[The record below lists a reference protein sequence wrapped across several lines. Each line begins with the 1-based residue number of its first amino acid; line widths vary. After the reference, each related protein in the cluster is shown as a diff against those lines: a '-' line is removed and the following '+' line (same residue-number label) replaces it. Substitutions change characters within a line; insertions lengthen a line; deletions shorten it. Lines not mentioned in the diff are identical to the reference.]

1 MFDALPR
8 WLIVTLIALLW
19 VAVALRTGVSM
30 RASGRRW
37 WVWFVVSLLFTAIPA
52 AVVAWADYLRQ
63 RRLFREAVH
72 DAMDEDG
79 EAPDAPDSLGDVPA
93 RRCEHC
99 HLLLEGIE
107 LPHVAGRDMCPRCSL
122 PLSPDQA

>member
-8 WLIVTLIALLW
+8 WLFLTLIALLW
-19 VAVALRTGVSM
+19 VAVALRTGISM
-30 RASGRRW
+30 RAGGRRW
-37 WVWFVVSLLFTAIPA
+37 WVWFLVSLVCTAIPA

-63 RRLFREAVH
+63 RRLYRR
-72 DAMDEDG
+72 AMRRGSDEPAEVPAAQDL
-79 EAPDAPDSLGDVPA
+79 PDDVPA

-99 HLLLEGIE
+99 QLLLEGIE
-107 LPHVAGRDMCPRCSL
+107 LPRVAGRDICPRCSL

>member
-8 WLIVTLIALLW
+8 WLVLTLIALLW
-19 VAVALRTGVSM
+19 VAVALRTGLSM
-30 RASGRRW
+30 RAGGRRW
-37 WVWFVVSLLFTAIPA
+37 RVWFLVSLLFTAIPA

-63 RRLFREAVH
+63 RRSCRQAVQDESDEEG
-72 DAMDEDG
+72 DAQDG
-79 EAPDAPDSLGDVPA
+79 QAQAGDAQA

-99 HLLLEGIE
+99 HLLLEGLE
-107 LPHVAGRDMCPRCSL
+107 LPRVAGRDMCPRCSL

>member
-8 WLIVTLIALLW
+8 WLVLTLVAVLW
-19 VAVALRTGVSM
+19 VVVALRTGLSM
-30 RASGRRW
+30 RGSGRRW
-37 WVWFVVSLLFTAIPA
+37 WVWFLVSLVFTAIPA

-63 RRLFREAVH
+63 RRAFCQAGQDEPSEEDDEPPPG
-72 DAMDEDG
+72 DAQ
-79 EAPDAPDSLGDVPA
+79 A

-99 HLLLEGIE
+99 HLLLEGME
-107 LPHVAGRDMCPRCSL
+107 LPHVAGRDTCPRCSL